1 MQTVRQRGGDC
12 LESVRQRVR
21 VVREEEAAAG
31 VQLHE
36 VPDTA
41 AEDRARA
48 EAQRSAAEERGREAA
63 RRLEQDH
70 WLEERLARAEAERK
84 EAVKLTEMLRTAR
97 ILSQVTLL
105 DSYCLHFSIAFNKL
119 HFRQSQTMTHLQLL
133 RLGSIPTPT
142 QIERGRGSHRRK
154 EKRRRRDH
162 GRWRG

>member
-1 MQTVRQRGGDC
+1 MKQKKNVKVGVQTVRQRGGDC

-48 EAQRSAAEERGREAA
+48 EARRSAAEERGREAA

-105 DSYCLHFSIAFNKL
+105 LPSLFNC
-119 HFRQSQTMTHLQLL
+119 FQ
-133 RLGSIPTPT
+133 
-142 QIERGRGSHRRK
+142 
-154 EKRRRRDH
+154 
-162 GRWRG
+162 

>member
-1 MQTVRQRGGDC
+1 MKQKKKVKVGVQTVRQRGGDC

-21 VVREEEAAAG
+21 VVREEAAAAG
-31 VQLHE
+31 VELHE

-97 ILSQVTLL
+97 ILSQVTP
-105 DSYCLHFSIAFNKL
+105 SNCLHFPFAFNKL
-119 HFRQSQTMTHLQLL
+119 NFRQSMTLTHLQLL

-142 QIERGRGSHRRK
+142 QIT
-154 EKRRRRDH
+154 
-162 GRWRG
+162 